1 MAIERRLGRGLGSL
15 LSSQSGNTN
24 EDETGT
30 EIPLAKIRPNPFQPR
45 GIFDPAALAELQK
58 SIESHGV
65 LQPVVVRPVGDGF
78 ELISGERR
86 FRASQA
92 AGKQTIPAVVR
103 TNVPDEDMLELALV
117 ENVQRA
123 DLDPLEKARGFRR
136 LVEKLQLTQ
145 EDVAEKVGLRRTTVT
160 NHLRLLE
167 LPGKVQEAVAER
179 QITMG
184 HARALLGLSDA
195 KAQEKLCD
203 QISAQGLSV
212 RAVEEQVRTL
222 TGKVTPVP
230 REAKPAPQA
239 PAWVGEWEKRFRER
253 LGTKVQLRPGEKERG
268 QIVINYHDRAE
279 LERLMEVLAPRP
291 SL

>member
-1 MAIERRLGRGLGSL
+1 MALERRLGRGLGSL
-15 LSSQSGNTN
+15 LSSQSDNGN
-24 EDETGT
+24 EEETGT
-30 EIPLAKIRPNPFQPR
+30 EISLAKIRPNPFQPR

-58 SIESHGV
+58 SIEVHGV
-65 LQPVVVRPVGDGF
+65 LQPVVVRPAGDGF

-92 AGKQTIPAVVR
+92 AGRRTIPAVVR
-103 TNVPDEDMLELALV
+103 TQVPDEDMLELALV

-195 KAQEKLCD
+195 KTQEKLCD

-212 RAVEEQVRTL
+212 RAVEEQVRNM

-230 REAKPAPQA
+230 PKAKPAPQA
-239 PAWVGEWEKRFRER
+239 PAWVGEWEQRFRES

-268 QIVINYHDRAE
+268 QIVIQYHDRAE
-279 LERLMEVLAPRP
+279 LERLMGILAPRP
-291 SL
+291 TL

>member
-1 MAIERRLGRGLGSL
+1 MAMERRLGRGLGSL
-15 LSSQSGNTN
+15 LSSQSQSAS
-24 EDETGT
+24 EDGSQA

-65 LQPVVVRPVGDGF
+65 LQPVVVRAVGDGY

-92 AGKQTIPAVVR
+92 AGRASIPAVVR
-103 TNVPDEDMLELALV
+103 NDVHDEDMLELALV
-117 ENVQRA
+117 ENLQRA

-203 QISAQGLSV
+203 QIVAQGLSV
-212 RAVEEQVRTL
+212 RAVEEQVRNL
-222 TGKVTPVP
+222 QGRVTPVP
-230 REAKPAPQA
+230 REQKPAAQA
-239 PAWVGEWEKRFRER
+239 PAWVTDLEKRFRER

-268 QIVINYHDRAE
+268 QIVISYHDRSE
-279 LERLMEVLAPRP
+279 LERLMELLAPRP

>member
-1 MAIERRLGRGLGSL
+1 
-15 LSSQSGNTN
+15 
-24 EDETGT
+24 
-30 EIPLAKIRPNPFQPR
+30 
-45 GIFDPAALAELQK
+45 
-58 SIESHGV
+58 V
-65 LQPVVVRPVGDGF
+65 LQPVVVRPAGDGF

-92 AGKQTIPAVVR
+92 AGRRTIPAVVR
-103 TNVPDEDMLELALV
+103 TQVPDEDMLELALV

-184 HARALLGLSDA
+184 HARALLGLSEA
-195 KAQEKLCD
+195 RAQEKLCD
-203 QISAQGLSV
+203 QISSQGLSV
-212 RAVEEQVRTL
+212 RAVEEQVRNM
-222 TGKVTPVP
+222 TGKTTPVP
-230 REAKPAPQA
+230 PKAKPTPQA
-239 PAWVGEWEKRFRER
+239 PAWVGEWEQRFRER

-268 QIVINYHDRAE
+268 QIVIQYHDRAE
-279 LERLMEVLAPRP
+279 LERLMKLLAPRP
-291 SL
+291 TL